1 VTASSPEFNNLM
13 KDPADVPRPELT
25 RAVRDLMIALEAQ
38 GWTPVAPGRR
48 WYSRRFVWTRDG
60 PPPGVEGAA

>member
-1 VTASSPEFNNLM
+1 M

-38 GWTPVAPGRR
+38 GWTPVAPGGR
-48 WYSRRFVWTRDG
+48 WYSRRFVWPHDG
-60 PPPGVEGAA
+60 PPPGVEGAP